1 MLCQKGGSAMQCRI
15 VFWAVA
21 GFVVACAWAVYAM
34 VHPSPG
40 VSYDNATWA
49 LIEITCPAAVLG
61 RMMPLKIYWFL
72 LLNAVAY
79 ALAGCLFESLR
90 KVRFDSGPG
99 ASLP

>member
-1 MLCQKGGSAMQCRI
+1 MTRRI

-21 GFVVACAWAVYAM
+21 GLVVAIAWAVYAM
-34 VHPSPG
+34 FYPSPAVAYSSG
-40 VSYDNATWA
+40 TWT

-79 ALAGCLFESLR
+79 ALADCLFKFLR
-90 KVRFDSGPG
+90 QVRFDWISV